1 MSAGQGE
8 KGKWTLLA
16 FLCGTFFIYTV
27 DRSLL
32 GILAIPIQ
40 AETGIPDTRF
50 GVLNAAVF
58 WTYAALVPFA
68 GVIGDRFSRTRVI
81 GFAALAWSV
90 MTLAAGF
97 AGGFWSLLA
106 LVSFAITAPQ
116 TLYGPSALALIAS
129 SHRRTRSTALSCH
142 QAAYYT
148 GWFASGAAVAVC
160 LSLFRSWR
168 SAYFVFGGIGIVA
181 ALAFIAVFGRGKA
194 TDADAAPSA
203 PAPTA
208 TAAPAAPAAEKPR
221 LSQSLAAFFCCPSA
235 LLAASGYVAM
245 NFVSF
250 GYSVWAPKF
259 VAVKFSLD
267 PGRAGAGTMFWHYA
281 AAFAAILAAGFATDF
296 CVKRWPRFRL
306 ALQSSVLLLSAPLLA
321 AFGFA
326 GTAAAAF
333 AAAAAFGAMRGLFEA
348 NAFASL
354 FDVIPGACRSAAV
367 GFLNVIAGLVG
378 STAPILLGHLSDT
391 MGLRGFEVGFAAL
404 GVTLAAAAGLLAFSC
419 LFTFRRDRI
428 AETAEPGEKNR

>member
-1 MSAGQGE
+1 MAGARNGS

-16 FLCGTFFIYTV
+16 FLCGIFFVYTV

-40 AETGIPDTRF
+40 SETGISDTQF

-58 WTYAALVPFA
+58 WTYAAIVPFS
-68 GVIGDRFSRTRVI
+68 GIVGDRFSRVRLI
-81 GFAALAWSV
+81 GIAALAWSA

-97 AGGFWSLLA
+97 ACGFWSLLA
-106 LVSFAITAPQ
+106 LVSFAVTAPQ

-129 SHRRTRSTALSCH
+129 RHRETRSTAFSCH

-148 GWFASGAAVAVC
+148 GWFVSGAAVALC
-160 LSLFRSWR
+160 LSLFGSWR
-168 SAYFVFGGIGIVA
+168 SAYFVFGGIGLA
-181 ALAFIAVFGRGKA
+181 AAAAFLAVFAHDGS
-194 TDADAAPSA
+194 APSA
-203 PAPTA
+203 SGA
-208 TAAPAAPAAEKPR
+208 TAAPAARPR
-221 LSQSLAAFFCCPSA
+221 LSQSFAAFFGCPSA

-245 NFVSF
+245 SFASF

-259 VAVKFSLD
+259 AAVKFSID

-281 AAFAAILAAGFATDF
+281 AALVAIIVAGFATDA
-296 CVKRWPRFRL
+296 CVRRWPRFRL
-306 ALQSSVLLLSAPLLA
+306 ALQSCVLLLAAPMLA

-326 GTAAAAF
+326 GSAAAAF
-333 AAAAAFGAMRGLFEA
+333 AAAAAFGVMRGLFEA

-354 FDVIPGACRSAAV
+354 FDVVPGANRAAAV

-378 STAPILLGHLSDT
+378 STAPILLGRLSDK
-391 MGLRGFEVGFAAL
+391 MGMRGFELGFAVL
-404 GVTLAAAAGLLAFSC
+404 GASLAAAAALMAFSC

-428 AETAEPGEKNR
+428 VEGDRQ